1 MLKVVRL
8 DLEVAFRVK
17 AGWATVGGFL
27 SCEGESALTT
37 LPDDRLGTM
46 EGVLALH
53 VGSPREAH

>member
-8 DLEVAFRVK
+8 DLEVAFRVE
-17 AGWATVGGFL
+17 AGRATVGGFL
-27 SCEGESALTT
+27 SSEGESALTT

-53 VGSPREAH
+53 TLEQT